1 MQYLLDFL
9 QTNPINKTKIYPFL
23 RCTKEEALILRYF
36 CQEILKGNDEII
48 CLDIINSL
56 FAPNNDEKL
65 TSYGKFLRE
74 RHLDELPQFWN
85 VLTGDMSIVGPRPER
100 KFYID
105 KIMQHNPN
113 YCYIYLMRPG
123 LTSEATLKN
132 GYTDTME
139 KMLRRLDMDLNYLQ
153 TRSLLIDIKI
163 VLLTARMI
171 LSGKKF

>member
-1 MQYLLDFL
+1 M
-9 QTNPINKTKIYPFL
+9 
-23 RCTKEEALILRYF
+23 
-36 CQEILKGNDEII
+36 
-48 CLDIINSL
+48 
-56 FAPNNDEKL
+56 
-65 TSYGKFLRE
+65 
-74 RHLDELPQFWN
+74 PQFWN

-113 YCYIYLMRPG
+113 YSYIYLMRPG

-139 KMLRRLDMDLNYLQ
+139 KMLRRLDMDLNNLQ

-163 VLLTARMI
+163 VLLTASMI